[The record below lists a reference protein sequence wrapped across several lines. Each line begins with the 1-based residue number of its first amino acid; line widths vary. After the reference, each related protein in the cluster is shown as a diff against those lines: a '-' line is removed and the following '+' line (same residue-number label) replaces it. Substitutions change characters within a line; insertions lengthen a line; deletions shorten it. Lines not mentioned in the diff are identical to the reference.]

1 MTDSDLVIVH
11 SFGNR
16 QDAELAK
23 SALDAAA
30 IDSFVRSDDGGGMER
45 GLWAANGVQVI
56 VRAEDLAAAREILD
70 LPAKPAE

>member
-1 MTDSDLVIVH
+1 MTDSELVVVH

-16 QDAELAK
+16 QEAELAK

-45 GLWAANGVQVI
+45 GLWAANGVDVV
-56 VRAEDLAAAREILD
+56 VRREDVQAAREILD
-70 LPAKPAE
+70 LPATPAE